1 MVLVENMKGEMTL
14 EEFLRKAKE
23 NAPQGFQIKRYPWG
37 VIARPDKCD
46 FEVDSEYIYW
56 KMKKSK

>member
-1 MVLVENMKGEMTL
+1 MKGEMTL
-14 EEFLRKAKE
+14 EEFLRKARE

>member
-1 MVLVENMKGEMTL
+1 MKGEMTL
-14 EEFLRKAKE
+14 REFLEMARK

-37 VIARPDKCD
+37 VIARPDKCN

>member
-1 MVLVENMKGEMTL
+1 MRREMTL
-14 EEFLRKAKE
+14 REFLRKAKE
-23 NAPQGFQIKRYPWG
+23 NAPQGFQVKRYPWG
-37 VIARPDKCD
+37 VIARPDN

>member
-1 MVLVENMKGEMTL
+1 MKGEMTL
-14 EEFLRKAKE
+14 REFLEMAARE
-23 NAPQGFQIKRYPWG
+23 APQGFQVKRYPWG

-56 KMKKSK
+56 KMKKSKHGRR